1 MRLKF
6 IKSNFYIKKI
16 EVFQKTMDIG
26 MRKGIKSITE
36 VSTSRNLKKKSKINP
51 KQAEGRKYQRKEINR
66 NRN

>member
-1 MRLKF
+1 
-6 IKSNFYIKKI
+6 
-16 EVFQKTMDIG
+16 

-36 VSTSRNLKKKSKINP
+36 VPTSRNLKRKSKTNP